1 MRLTGLVKNS
11 TECGTK
17 MKILSEKFPGSIHI
31 CKECG
36 ALLAYQASDIEH
48 KKFIICPICYC
59 RQEVKM
65 NLEYEQ

>member
-1 MRLTGLVKNS
+1 MLLAGLVKF
-11 TECGTK
+11 CMPVGID

-31 CKECG
+31 CRDCSC
-36 ALLAYQASDIEH
+36 LLSYLPSDIQN
-48 KKFIICPICYC
+48 KKFIICPICHC